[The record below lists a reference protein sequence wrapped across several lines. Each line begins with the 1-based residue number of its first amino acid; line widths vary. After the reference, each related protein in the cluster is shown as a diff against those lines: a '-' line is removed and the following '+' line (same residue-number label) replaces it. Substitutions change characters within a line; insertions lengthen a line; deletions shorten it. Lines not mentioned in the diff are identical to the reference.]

1 MVTIERVVRSVNR
14 KGLVTLTPVNAPVAP
29 LTAMLLGAATIT
41 ARNPR
46 WSTLERPRRQSVE
59 EWQGIDVQEQ
69 SFTLMFSGYFDP
81 DIGEQADVTAET
93 VKLHNLAAPPGGAEP
108 PILSLSGPVY
118 GIGSEDRWRVKQI
131 SPGEPRRRVSDGRV
145 CQVQYEVTLT
155 QFLYTAV
162 VAVVS
167 PAAAAE
173 AAIADAGGAS
183 TPGGRTVTVVKGD
196 TLSRIAQREL
206 GSAGKWQQI
215 ATLNGI
221 RDPNSIRVGQQL
233 KLP

>member
-1 MVTIERVVRSVNR
+1 MVTIERGVRNVR
-14 KGLVTLTPVNAPVAP
+14 RGLVTLSPVNAPVAP

-69 SFTLMFSGYFDP
+69 SFTLMFSGGFDVTT
-81 DIGEQADVTAET
+81 GEQADITSET
-93 VKLHNLAAPPGGAEP
+93 VKLHELAVPPGGGEP

-162 VAVVS
+162 VSIVS
-167 PAAAAE
+167 PAAAA
-173 AAIADAGGAS
+173 AATITATGG
-183 TPGGRTVTVVKGD
+183 TPAAAGRTVTVVKGD

-206 GSAGKWQQI
+206 GSAGRWQQI